1 MTTDGWWS
9 GVDGTGTGPET
20 NADVPLAWIF
30 GTLDN
35 QAPDYDTASSNPK
48 VNTGS
53 LALGCSKDCRAF
65 SDGSNT
71 FKFDDRTFD

>member
-9 GVDGTGTGPET
+9 GVDGTGTAQTDDEVT
-20 NADVPLAWIF
+20 LAWIF
-30 GTLDN
+30 GSLDN
-35 QAPDYDTASSNPK
+35 QNPNYDVASSNPK
-48 VNTGS
+48 VNTGP